1 VEHSLFFSLEKEP
14 GDLQLINNM
23 NTTLYTIASP
33 LEQFEV
39 NKLVGLDAPV
49 IGLNFS
55 LTNLGFYVLLVL
67 ILFIGLQVLSLN
79 SNAPQGT
86 LLVPS
91 R

>member
-1 VEHSLFFSLEKEP
+1 
-14 GDLQLINNM
+14 M
-23 NTTLYTIASP
+23 NTNTLYTVASP

-55 LTNLGFYVLLVL
+55 LTNLGFYAVLVL
-67 ILFIGLQVLSLN
+67 VLFIGLQVLSLS
-79 SNAPQGT
+79 SNAPLPNGVGA

>member
-1 VEHSLFFSLEKEP
+1 
-14 GDLQLINNM
+14 M
-23 NTTLYTIASP
+23 NTNTLYMPTTYSVASP

-39 NKLVGLDAPV
+39 NKLVGLDAPI

-67 ILFIGLQVLSLN
+67 TVFIGLQVLSLS
-79 SNAPQGT
+79 SNTPQGA

>member
-1 VEHSLFFSLEKEP
+1 
-14 GDLQLINNM
+14 M
-23 NTTLYTIASP
+23 NTLQALGHNYTSSLYQVASP
-33 LEQFEV
+33 LDQFEV

-49 IGLNFS
+49 IGFHFS

-67 ILFIGLQVLSLN
+67 FLFIGLQVYTLSPAKTQN
-79 SNAPQGT
+79 TPQGT

>member
-1 VEHSLFFSLEKEP
+1 
-14 GDLQLINNM
+14 M
-23 NTTLYTIASP
+23 NTYTTLTPSVMECQMMLASP

-67 ILFIGLQVLSLN
+67 IVFIGAQVLSLN
-79 SNAPQGT
+79 SSPQGA

>member
-1 VEHSLFFSLEKEP
+1 MEYLV
-14 GDLQLINNM
+14 
-23 NTTLYTIASP
+23 ASP

-55 LTNLGFYVLLVL
+55 LTNLGFYVVLVL
-67 ILFIGLQVLSLN
+67 FLFIGLQVLSLTN
-79 SNAPQGT
+79 IVPLLSANGQGLSST